1 MKRKKDSLWAIS
13 GGELLYKGLK
23 KDTKLKYKA
32 DTPFDHSLV
41 PYLILV
47 FCAAV
52 DGAVFY
58 SLFSAISYDSPML
71 LMVQIAG
78 FLFGFDVVP
87 IYIGIHL
94 RRLRQRLSRDWFI
107 LWLALGACAL
117 VVGMNVVLRLTTMEK
132 MAPVSPL
139 QTSFLGALPTAGR
152 DTGTIAGLTVF
163 GIGIPL
169 VTSVGSFFISYM
181 TYDPMKIRRKRE
193 EERIAEKRDEIRRL
207 EAVLADYD
215 AELDF
220 AEHLL
225 AEDQGRY
232 EAMKRCHRAVV
243 LSACRYAR
251 RKLALE
257 EGSSEELLEA
267 LEAEL
272 DVLKEPEK
280 NMPTLN
286 RGAYLR
292 RMTR

>member
-1 MKRKKDSLWAIS
+1 MKKKKDALWTLS

-23 KDTKLKYKA
+23 KDTKVKYKA
-32 DTPFDHSLV
+32 DTPFDHTLV
-41 PYLILV
+41 PYLILA
-47 FCAAV
+47 FCATV

-58 SLFSAISYDSPML
+58 SLFSAISYDSPL
-71 LMVQIAG
+71 ILMVQIAG

-94 RRLRQRLSRDWFI
+94 RRLRQRMSRDWFI
-107 LWLALGACAL
+107 LWLALASSVL
-117 VVGMNVVLRLTTMEK
+117 VAGMNLVLRLTTMDQLSGSSV
-132 MAPVSPL
+132 MAASFVGGFAVSH
-139 QTSFLGALPTAGR
+139 QDRSM
-152 DTGTIAGLTVF
+152 IAGLTVF

-169 VTSVGSFFISYM
+169 VTSIGSFFISYM
-181 TYDPMKIRRKRE
+181 TYDPMKIRRQRE

-207 EAVLADYD
+207 EALLADYD
-215 AELDF
+215 SEIDF

-251 RKLALE
+251 RKLTLDEGNSRELLAALDEELKTLE
-257 EGSSEELLEA
+257 E
-267 LEAEL
+267 
-272 DVLKEPEK
+272 PERT
-280 NMPTLN
+280 MPTLN

>member
-1 MKRKKDSLWAIS
+1 MKKKKDSLWTLS

-23 KDTKLKYKA
+23 KDTKLKYRA
-32 DTPFDHSLV
+32 DTPFDHSIV

-47 FCAAV
+47 FCATV

-58 SLFSAISYDSPML
+58 SLFSAISYDTPL
-71 LMVQIAG
+71 VLMVQIAG

-94 RRLRQRLSRDWFI
+94 RRLRQRMTRDWFI
-107 LWLALGACAL
+107 LWLALSACVL
-117 VVGMNVVLRLTTMEK
+117 VVGLNIVLRLTTMDAGSQV
-132 MAPVSPL
+132 MTASFIGGFAAP
-139 QTSFLGALPTAGR
+139 QRDIATA
-152 DTGTIAGLTVF
+152 AGLTVF
-163 GIGIPL
+163 GIGIPM
-169 VTSVGSFFISYM
+169 VTSMGSFFISYM
-181 TYDPMKIRRKRE
+181 TYDPMKLRRKRE

-215 AELDF
+215 AEVDF

-232 EAMKRCHRAVV
+232 EAMKQCHRAVV
-243 LSACRYAR
+243 LSACRYVR

-257 EGSSEELLEA
+257 EGDSQKLLEA
-267 LEAEL
+267 LDEEL
-272 DVLKEPEK
+272 NILDEPQK
-280 NMPTLN
+280 IMPAPN